1 MISVVVVADAQYR
14 DFFDRLSDMLSTF
27 IPLMRVWKNEITAS
41 SSCAH
46 LLIADHESF
55 KSIVPPPRIIVFGGK
70 ANHDILHLVN
80 EHTVAVVNSCNTGQ
94 LEYISSIKLPAITC
108 GLYAKDTITLSS
120 IEHDRAVIN
129 LQRGLTCF
137 NGESAGSQE
146 FPVSFGVPVDSYLL
160 MAYGAIL
167 ILTGNTQ
174 QLETQSESK

>member
-1 MISVVVVADAQYR
+1 MFLISVVVVADAQYK
-14 DFFDRLSDMLSTF
+14 DFFDKLADMAGTF
-27 IPLMRVWKNEITAS
+27 ISLVRVWKNEITIES
-41 SSCAH
+41 DCSH

-55 KSIVPPPRIIVFGGK
+55 KSITPQSRIIVFGGK

-80 EHTVAVVNSCNTGQ
+80 EHTVAVVNSCNTEQ

-108 GLYAKDTITLSS
+108 GLHAKDTITLSS

-137 NGESAGSQE
+137 TGESAEAQE
-146 FPVSFGVPVDSYLL
+146 FPVSFEAPVDSYLL

-167 ILTGNTQ
+167 ILTGNADK
-174 QLETQSESK
+174 LVDSV